1 MRSSDHGHGHGHGH
15 SHGHGHGH
23 GHGGAPRVVIT
34 AASPPCPYLPD
45 LHGPEGDPALR
56 ARNQAVRRVFWI
68 TLVLNFVVAAAKGM
82 YSITSG
88 SVTLRAD
95 AFHSVLDGSANVLA
109 LVGMHLSTKPASA
122 SHPYGRRKIE
132 LLAAVGV
139 GVLIAVSLL
148 EVASAAWQ
156 SLRGQRPAPDIGWIG
171 FAVVLASMAV
181 NLVVSRYEAAQGR
194 ALASP
199 LLSADAHHTQSDI
212 YASGAVLLSFIG
224 AQRGL
229 WWADGVCGLLVV
241 VMVGRVAWAVFR
253 DNVPSLLDVAVLD
266 PTVVREIGGAVDGV
280 RGIHRVRSRGTH
292 WAIDLDLHMQ
302 VAADMK
308 VEDAHAIANR
318 VESEL
323 RARLPQ
329 LSDVVV
335 HIEPISE
342 AISTAGEALSETRA
356 DQAKNP

>member
-1 MRSSDHGHGHGHGH
+1 MRSS

-23 GHGGAPRVVIT
+23 RHGHGHGHDGHAHRPTVT
-34 AASPPCPYLPD
+34 AVSPPCPLLPEEAQS
-45 LHGPEGDPALR
+45 PEGDPALR

-68 TLVLNFVVAAAKGM
+68 TLVLNFVVAVAKGI
-82 YSITSG
+82 YSAASG
-88 SVTLRAD
+88 SVTLGAD
-95 AFHSVLDGSANVLA
+95 AFHSVMDGSANVLA
-109 LVGMHLSTKPASA
+109 LVGMHLATKPASA

-132 LLAAVGV
+132 LLAALGV
-139 GVLIAVSLL
+139 GVLITVSLL
-148 EVASAAWQ
+148 EVASAAYH

-181 NLVVSRYEAAQGR
+181 NFFVSRYEAAQGR
-194 ALASP
+194 ALDSP

-212 YASGAVLLSFIG
+212 YASGAVLLSFLG

-229 WWADGVCGLLVV
+229 WWADGVCGLLVI

-253 DNVPSLLDVAVLD
+253 ENVPSLLDVAVLD
-266 PTVVREIGGAVDGV
+266 PTQVRETGASVDGV
-280 RGIHRVRSRGTH
+280 RGIHRVRSRGTD
-292 WAIDLDLHMQ
+292 WAVDLDLHMQ

-318 VESEL
+318 VEREL
-323 RARLPQ
+323 RARWPQ

-335 HIEPISE
+335 HIEPISIAPGGRE
-342 AISTAGEALSETRA
+342 HARE